1 MDNLEIKTEFLSAFE
16 RVKIRPEYDSIREEL
31 KDGIYRQ
38 LNQETTPRY
47 VNGSLELFNPKDENL
62 PLFDGAKKV
71 TLSGWVSDKM
81 KTWSESIPEVRTIK
95 KAEEK
100 PFNHQNQMM
109 RDLQKSR
116 RDFDK
121 Q

>member
-1 MDNLEIKTEFLSAFE
+1 MDNLEIKTEFNTAFE
-16 RVKIRPEYDSIREEL
+16 RVKIRPEFQGIRDEL
-31 KDGIYRQ
+31 KEGIFRK
-38 LNQETTPRY
+38 LSEETNPRF
-47 VNGSLELFNPKDENL
+47 VNGELELFNPKDENL

-100 PFNHQNQMM
+100 PYNHKNQMM

-116 RDFDK
+116 RDFDL
-121 Q
+121 